1 MAHTYSNLQ
10 PSLSSI
16 LSGVVADVSTAL
28 LSEIGVGV
36 KYKHNSFTAL
46 MNELIEDSNS
56 TTRKND
62 KYPLIALIQPY
73 RAELG
78 SDSASPNVTFD
89 LVIVTNT
96 TPTKTADDREEESY
110 NTYLRPIYAEL
121 ISQLSSNQFVSYR
134 GMMPKHRYMDIYH
147 LGDERGNKNGYTF
160 PDFVDAI
167 LIEGMELKLY
177 HEETCTS
184 VLSLAC
190 TPIHE
195 IEVYHSITGVTFDA
209 LANTFIGLTM
219 TDVALVEDTDEPT
232 IVEYSIDWG
241 DGTSHEAIQL
251 DVNITHSVANHDNG
265 IYIGTITSDLGAT
278 YQFEYEVSSGRIAS
292 VVYLDSQDFDYGTLD
307 CADSFE
313 YPLSISLTSI
323 GNQATFSQ
331 VQITEGGG
339 NVLESYDY
347 TGGTNESEIYE
358 GSLESLENT
367 YIINITTA
375 NANLLENTTIL
386 NIKII

>member
-28 LSEIGVGV
+28 LSEIGVSV

-167 LIEGMELKLY
+167 LIEGMELKIY
-177 HEETCTS
+177 PQDTCVS
-184 VLSLAC
+184 GLSLAC

-195 IEVYHSITGVTFDA
+195 IELYHSITDVSLGGAISGIGIEITI
-209 LANTFIGLTM
+209 NTVDLVQ
-219 TDVALVEDTDEPT
+219 DVPSE
-232 IVEYSIDWG
+232 VEYFIDMG
-241 DGTSHEAIQL
+241 DGIITNDSIVV
-251 DVNITHSVANHDNG
+251 DVLYRRVISAVQDG
-265 IYIGTITSDLGAT
+265 IYIGTITSSLGAT
-278 YQFEYEVSSGRIAS
+278 YQFEYEVANGTLVSRVGLL
-292 VVYLDSQDFDYGTLD
+292 VQDFDYGTLD

-313 YPLSISLTSI
+313 YPLSISYTAGGSSM
-323 GNQATFSQ
+323 NQS
-331 VQITEGGG
+331 QITDGAG
-339 NVLESYDY
+339 NVLVTYTYDRS
-347 TGGTNESEIYE
+347 TNESEVYATTI
-358 GSLESLENT
+358 ESLSNS
-367 YIINITTA
+367 YIINILTA
-375 NANLLENTTIL
+375 NANQLENTTIL

>member
-28 LSEIGVGV
+28 LSEIGVSV

-167 LIEGMELKLY
+167 LIEGMELKIY
-177 HEETCTS
+177 PQDTCVS
-184 VLSLAC
+184 GLSLAC

-195 IEVYHSITGVTFDA
+195 IEVYHSITGVTLGATMGIIAMD
-209 LANTFIGLTM
+209 ITM
-219 TDVALVEDTDEPT
+219 TDVALVEDIASE
-232 IVEYSIDWG
+232 VSYSINMG
-241 DGTSHEAIQL
+241 DGVITNDVIEL
-251 DVNITHSVANHDNG
+251 DVLYRRVVSQVPDG
-265 IYIGTITSDLGAT
+265 VYIGTIRSSLGAT
-278 YQFEYEVSSGRIAS
+278 YQFEYEVREGLLYSRVGL
-292 VVYLDSQDFDYGTLD
+292 VVQDYDYGTLD

-313 YPLSISLTSI
+313 YPLTISYTANGSSMSKSEI
-323 GNQATFSQ
+323 EDGVGNSL
-331 VQITEGGG
+331 
-339 NVLESYDY
+339 VLYPYNQS
-347 TGGTNESEIYE
+347 TNESESFETTI
-358 GSLESLENT
+358 ESLENSFG
-367 YIINITTA
+367 INILTT
-375 NANLLENTTIL
+375 NNNLLVNTTIL

>member
-28 LSEIGVGV
+28 LSEIGVSV

-46 MNELIEDSNS
+46 MDELIEDSNS

-167 LIEGMELKLY
+167 LIEGMELKIY
-177 HEETCTS
+177 PQDTCVS
-184 VLSLAC
+184 GLSLAC

-195 IEVYHSITGVTFDA
+195 IEVYHSITGVTLGATMGIIAMD
-209 LANTFIGLTM
+209 ITM
-219 TDVALVEDTDEPT
+219 TDVALVEDIASE
-232 IVEYSIDWG
+232 VSYSINMG
-241 DGTSHEAIQL
+241 DGVITNDVIEL
-251 DVNITHSVANHDNG
+251 DVLYRRVVSQVPDG
-265 IYIGTITSDLGAT
+265 VYIGTIRSSLGAT
-278 YQFEYEVSSGRIAS
+278 YQFEYEVREGLLYSRVGL
-292 VVYLDSQDFDYGTLD
+292 VVQDYDYGTLD

-313 YPLSISLTSI
+313 YPLTISYTANGSSMSKSEI
-323 GNQATFSQ
+323 EDGVGNSL
-331 VQITEGGG
+331 
-339 NVLESYDY
+339 VLYPYNQS
-347 TGGTNESEIYE
+347 TNESESFETTI
-358 GSLESLENT
+358 ESLENSFG
-367 YIINITTA
+367 INILTT
-375 NANLLENTTIL
+375 NNNLLVNTTIL

>member
-28 LSEIGVGV
+28 LSEIGVSV

-167 LIEGMELKLY
+167 LIEGMELKIY
-177 HEETCTS
+177 PENTCING
-184 VLSLAC
+184 LALDC

-195 IEVYHSITGVTFDA
+195 IEVYHSITGVTLGATMGIIAMD
-209 LANTFIGLTM
+209 ITM
-219 TDVALVEDTDEPT
+219 TDVALVEDIASE
-232 IVEYSIDWG
+232 VSYSINMG
-241 DGTSHEAIQL
+241 DGVITNDVIEL
-251 DVNITHSVANHDNG
+251 DVLYRRVVSQVPDG
-265 IYIGTITSDLGAT
+265 VYIGTIRSSLGAT
-278 YQFEYEVSSGRIAS
+278 YQFEYEVREGLLYSRVGL
-292 VVYLDSQDFDYGTLD
+292 VVQDYDYGTLD

-313 YPLSISLTSI
+313 YPLTISYTANGSSMSKSEI
-323 GNQATFSQ
+323 EDGVGNSL
-331 VQITEGGG
+331 
-339 NVLESYDY
+339 VLYPYNQS
-347 TGGTNESEIYE
+347 TNESESFETTI
-358 GSLESLENT
+358 ESLENSFG
-367 YIINITTA
+367 INILTT
-375 NANLLENTTIL
+375 NNNLLVNTTIL

>member
-167 LIEGMELKLY
+167 LIEGMELKIY
-177 HEETCTS
+177 PQDTCVS
-184 VLSLAC
+184 GLSLAC

-195 IEVYHSITGVTFDA
+195 IEVYHSITGVTLGATMGIIAMD
-209 LANTFIGLTM
+209 ITM
-219 TDVALVEDTDEPT
+219 TDVALVEDIASE
-232 IVEYSIDWG
+232 VSYSINMG
-241 DGTSHEAIQL
+241 DGIITNDVIEL
-251 DVNITHSVANHDNG
+251 DVLYRRIVSQVPDG
-265 IYIGTITSDLGAT
+265 VYIGTIRSSLGAT
-278 YQFEYEVSSGRIAS
+278 YQFEYEVREGLLYSRVGL
-292 VVYLDSQDFDYGTLD
+292 VVQDYDYGTLD

-313 YPLSISLTSI
+313 YPLTISYTANGSSMSKSEI
-323 GNQATFSQ
+323 EDGVGNSL
-331 VQITEGGG
+331 
-339 NVLESYDY
+339 VLYPYNQS
-347 TGGTNESEIYE
+347 TNESESFETTI
-358 GSLESLENT
+358 ESLENSFG
-367 YIINITTA
+367 INILTT
-375 NANLLENTTIL
+375 NNNLLVNTTIL

>member
-28 LSEIGVGV
+28 LSEIGVSV

-121 ISQLSSNQFVSYR
+121 ISQLSANQFVSYR

-167 LIEGMELKLY
+167 LIEGMELKIY
-177 HEETCTS
+177 PQDTCVS
-184 VLSLAC
+184 GLSLDC
-190 TPIHE
+190 TAIHE
-195 IEVYHSITGVTFDA
+195 IEVYHSITGVTLGATMGIIAMD
-209 LANTFIGLTM
+209 ITM
-219 TDVALVEDTDEPT
+219 TDVALVEDIASE
-232 IVEYSIDWG
+232 VSYSINMG
-241 DGTSHEAIQL
+241 DGIITNDVIEL
-251 DVNITHSVANHDNG
+251 DVLYRRVVSQVPDG
-265 IYIGTITSDLGAT
+265 VYIGTIRSSLGAT
-278 YQFEYEVSSGRIAS
+278 YQFEYEVREGLLYSRVGL
-292 VVYLDSQDFDYGTLD
+292 VVQDYDYGTLD

-313 YPLSISLTSI
+313 YPLTISYTANGSSMSKSEI
-323 GNQATFSQ
+323 EDGVGNSL
-331 VQITEGGG
+331 
-339 NVLESYDY
+339 VLYPYNQS
-347 TGGTNESEIYE
+347 TNESESFETTI
-358 GSLESLENT
+358 ESLENSFG
-367 YIINITTA
+367 INILTT
-375 NANLLENTTIL
+375 NNNLLVNTTIL